1 MRKSRCATNVISR
14 TLFHRERLAAPIR
27 MMSNGILVD
36 MVKAN
41 ALAEA
46 GLRDGMPNAVL
57 EAMACGV
64 PVVATPVGGVLDVM
78 KDRKNGMIIPVNDV
92 EALRQAVETVVADE
106 SLRNKLTQSARQ
118 TILEKFSPEKEL
130 AANLNVY
137 RSLGVLR

>member
-14 TLFHRERLAAPIR
+14 TLFHRERLAIPIC